1 MGLMFG
7 TAPETFGFSV
17 GDIVDVAL
25 TVSTGFY
32 NGDRQL
38 NLQIK
43 DIRMNGTDDELQ
55 FSSLKAYND
64 FVMGERDNTAPLK
77 MCREYVGMVYRAVG
91 TVFAPV
97 DRIVH
102 KLEAN
107 GGCGKVMAALD
118 VLNELGLIG
127 YQNVMNTK
135 CCKKNYVNE
144 KNDLMNSETYR
155 VLSREY

>member
-1 MGLMFG
+1 
-7 TAPETFGFSV
+7 
-17 GDIVDVAL
+17 
-25 TVSTGFY
+25 
-32 NGDRQL
+32 
-38 NLQIK
+38 
-43 DIRMNGTDDELQ
+43 
-55 FSSLKAYND
+55 
-64 FVMGERDNTAPLK
+64 
-77 MCREYVGMVYRAVG
+77 MVYRAVG

-118 VLNELGLIG
+118 VLNELGLIS

-144 KNDLMNSETYR
+144 KNDLMNSEIYR